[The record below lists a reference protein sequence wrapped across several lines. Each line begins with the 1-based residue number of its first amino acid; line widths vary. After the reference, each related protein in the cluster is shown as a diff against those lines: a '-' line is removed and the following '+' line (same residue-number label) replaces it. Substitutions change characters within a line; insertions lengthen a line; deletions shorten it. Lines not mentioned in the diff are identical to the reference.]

1 MSIGFQTPT
10 RNGNTPEMEEID
22 FDGNIPVSPERTT
35 PNESNFRFTAPIPNF
50 RTQFSKTKD
59 VKRSDYGTLDDLRER
74 GTPDSTLYDQ
84 LINLILNAKKDIKFS
99 PSAETRAG
107 AARYA
112 KSRGLRLG
120 PAGTDINQDGVEDV
134 VLYNKSG
141 YPVVINGYH
150 LTPSRF
156 PYRKSYKEANP
167 RPIDRYRVGGYKGYM
182 DGVWGV
188 DPNGFDESGNRA
200 VRYDK
205 DNLPPAFKVLKD
217 NGWRVPAAPRK
228 ELSFYQKAI
237 KVINNTFNQH
247 MAGKPEIM
255 SKSWVLKCLSKIMLA
270 SLVYINVVDRGLLRA
285 NSTVLEQI
293 RNAGGTAEGWALYQ
307 KIKQRQSKGI
317 KAFLEENQAQI
328 FEALSNPEQID
339 NILNAFAFY
348 GQVDNEQIPNDDQF
362 ARLPEINQKMYK
374 AGLKETF
381 TAALEGVKNDIIAN
395 IIDDQPIILNN
406 QQQTQ
411 QTQ

>member
-1 MSIGFQTPT
+1 MSTGFSTPT
-10 RNGNTPEMEEID
+10 RNRDDPEMEEID

-120 PAGTDINQDGVEDV
+120 EAGTDINQDGVEDV

-150 LTPSRF
+150 LAPSRF
-156 PYRKSYKEANP
+156 PYRKSYKENNP
-167 RPIDRYRVGGYKGYM
+167 KPIDRYRVGGYKGYM
-182 DGVWGV
+182 DRQWGV
-188 DPNGFDESGNRA
+188 DPNGFNEDGKRA
-200 VRYDK
+200 VEFDK
-205 DNLPPAFKVLKD
+205 DNLPTAFKILKD
-217 NGWRVPAAPRK
+217 SGWRVPAAPRR

-237 KVINNTFNQH
+237 KIINDTFNQH
-247 MAGKPEIM
+247 MARNPSVM

-285 NSTVLEQI
+285 NSTALEQI

>member
-1 MSIGFQTPT
+1 MSSGFQTPT
-10 RNGNTPEMEEID
+10 RNRDDPEMEEID
-22 FDGNIPVSPERTT
+22 FDGNIPLSPERTT

-99 PSAETRAG
+99 PSAETREG

-182 DGVWGV
+182 DGVWG
-188 DPNGFDESGNRA
+188 SR
-200 VRYDK
+200 
-205 DNLPPAFKVLKD
+205 
-217 NGWRVPAAPRK
+217 
-228 ELSFYQKAI
+228 
-237 KVINNTFNQH
+237 
-247 MAGKPEIM
+247 
-255 SKSWVLKCLSKIMLA
+255 SKW
-270 SLVYINVVDRGLLRA
+270 
-285 NSTVLEQI
+285 I
-293 RNAGGTAEGWALYQ
+293 R
-307 KIKQRQSKGI
+307 
-317 KAFLEENQAQI
+317 
-328 FEALSNPEQID
+328 
-339 NILNAFAFY
+339 
-348 GQVDNEQIPNDDQF
+348 
-362 ARLPEINQKMYK
+362 
-374 AGLKETF
+374 
-381 TAALEGVKNDIIAN
+381 
-395 IIDDQPIILNN
+395 
-406 QQQTQ
+406 
-411 QTQ
+411 